1 MNKIKLFVI
10 FFVYIFDLSFYFLSY
25 SYSKQIDLINI
36 FFISLFINTFI
47 LLFNK
52 CLIIISLSTNFIIY
66 VILFFTVIT
75 NKFNLKEDLIKRFI
89 FYLFQFQFTGNWLIP
104 IMKQQIK
111 RIEVNKDRHKRK

>member
-75 NKFNLKEDLIKRFI
+75 NKFNLKE
-89 FYLFQFQFTGNWLIP
+89 
-104 IMKQQIK
+104 
-111 RIEVNKDRHKRK
+111 

>member
-36 FFISLFINTFI
+36 FFISLFINMFI